1 MYHYCISQTWS
12 KSYVLAFILT
22 KYKKNLANT
31 SLLIE
36 SQHIK
41 TVIWSKIYSDWKAQ
55 TWNHRRTQ
63 VTEMPTKCMYAILID
78 SCKEEKKRRPTIWHL
93 IKIQRRCWWG
103 VKHFTPM
110 RTFHPFVWH
119 PLWSKTIC
127 CYCLMQTHKTG
138 KIVKLTKV
146 SFEICI
152 LIQRS
157 LLLCDFDLFV
167 LIDA

>member
-78 SCKEEKKRRPTIWHL
+78 SWKEEKKMGGQNLPSNQNTEKMLMGWNILR
-93 IKIQRRCWWG
+93 QCG
-103 VKHFTPM
+103 HFTLLFGIRYGPKL
-110 RTFHPFVWH
+110 FAVIVW
-119 PLWSKTIC
+119 C
-127 CYCLMQTHKTG
+127 R
-138 KIVKLTKV
+138 LTKL
-146 SFEICI
+146 EK
-152 LIQRS
+152 L
-157 LLLCDFDLFV
+157 
-167 LIDA
+167 